1 MLRGR
6 PGEAV
11 KGARG
16 LPKARMLER
25 IALTDWLLQPATF
38 AIWSAVKRP
47 AWSIAW
53 ICSRCATAILGAM
66 MVVTELLAGGHGRGR
81 ENGSKEERVNAR
93 RNLGGFA
100 GAAAAMTAHLMP
112 S

>member
-11 KGARG
+11 RGARG

-38 AIWSAVKRP
+38 AIWLPVKLP
-47 AWSIAW
+47 ACSMAW
-53 ICSRCATAILGAM
+53 ICSRCATAKLGAM
-66 MVVTELLAGGHGRGR
+66 MVGDELLAGGQ
-81 ENGSKEERVNAR
+81 
-93 RNLGGFA
+93 GGEKGNVSTPP
-100 GAAAAMTAHLMP
+100 GAAALAASP
-112 S
+112 EQQAP

>member
-25 IALTDWLLQPATF
+25 MALTDWLLQPATF

-53 ICSRCATAILGAM
+53 ICLSCATAKLGAM
-66 MVVTELLAGGHGRGR
+66 MVGAELLAGGHGGWR
-81 ENGSKEERVNAR
+81 ENVSTPP
-93 RNLGGFA
+93 
-100 GAAAAMTAHLMP
+100 GAALAALLEQQGQ
-112 S
+112 

>member
-11 KGARG
+11 RGARG

-38 AIWSAVKRP
+38 AIWSPVKRP
-47 AWSIAW
+47 ACSMAW
-53 ICSRCATAILGAM
+53 ICWRCATAKLGAIM
-66 MVVTELLAGGHGRGR
+66 MGDELLAGGQ
-81 ENGSKEERVNAR
+81 
-93 RNLGGFA
+93 GGGKGNVSTPP
-100 GAAAAMTAHLMP
+100 GAAAALAASP
-112 S
+112 EQQAQ